1 MIQFNFILYNVQW
14 VWVTLQQKKKKVY
27 RGINMNEIFFCYQK
41 QWDYFYNK
49 HTLPNVQSYV
59 N

>member
-1 MIQFNFILYNVQW
+1 MYTMYGLYRN
-14 VWVTLQQKKKKVY
+14 KKKRKVY
-27 RGINMNEIFFCYQK
+27 WGINTIEIFCYQK